1 MRATGPPAQGLAPLV
16 RPTALASRARSE
28 GEGGSDTRLGSC
40 NDTDSSVTEEK
51 PAFSVDYR
59 SLYLTMAQEV
69 SEEHVSTAAG
79 LLGGS
84 GSLAGAVAMWAVG
97 KVTLETGSFAIPM
110 IAVAVAGILAAVAG
124 FAVTSSPAQP
134 G

>member
-1 MRATGPPAQGLAPLV
+1 
-16 RPTALASRARSE
+16 
-28 GEGGSDTRLGSC
+28 
-40 NDTDSSVTEEK
+40 
-51 PAFSVDYR
+51 
-59 SLYLTMAQEV
+59 
-69 SEEHVSTAAG
+69 
-79 LLGGS
+79 
-84 GSLAGAVAMWAVG
+84 MWAVG